1 MNPTDDDA
9 ADPAPDHP
17 PAAAGAAGF
26 PDPSAPDHR
35 IFQVLFEQTA
45 DAQLL
50 LDARSNEF
58 VACNQAAVRM
68 LRYPGKDGMLPLHP
82 ALLSPPHQPDGQLSR
97 DKADRMI
104 ALALAQG
111 SHRFEWVHC
120 SPHRAEFPVEVLLT
134 PVRLD
139 DRPFIL
145 VTWRDI
151 TERKEAETRL
161 REQAAIIDQSPVA
174 VIVADLS
181 HRVTYCNRA
190 ALELYGRPREEV
202 LGHTAEEVFGGET
215 AQQIA
220 AGRAATY
227 ATGHW
232 SGRVS
237 FVTSDGQLRV
247 AEFHMGLLTDGEGRP
262 QARLSLA
269 VDITEKARLEEQFLR
284 SQRMENLGQLAAG
297 IAHDLNNI
305 LSPVLM
311 AAPLLRLHTTRSE
324 DRRIL
329 DAVEKSAERGGALVK
344 QILAFARGAGSERL
358 LLQPKHILREVGELM
373 TDTFPKNI
381 RLEIDIP
388 SDLWTMH
395 ANPTQLHQIVLNL
408 CINARDAMP
417 AGGTLTLRARND
429 PAPPPGIVIEVG
441 DTGVGIPS
449 ENRGRIFE
457 PFFTTK
463 GEHGGTGLGLATVRG
478 IIAGHQGR
486 IDLESSPGF
495 GSTFRVWLPASGD
508 EIATTGLRGSRRP
521 FSIRGNGELILVVD
535 DDPGISEIV
544 AQILVKSGFRV
555 LAAHDGAEM
564 LDRHLGRLPEA
575 ALALLDIDLPGQDGL
590 SFGRIL
596 QRIHPEQRVLFMT
609 GYGGT
614 PGGARLVPPPGCP
627 VLKKP
632 FTGDELLGAV
642 QTALADPPFAL

>member
-1 MNPTDDDA
+1 M
-9 ADPAPDHP
+9 
-17 PAAAGAAGF
+17 
-26 PDPSAPDHR
+26 
-35 IFQVLFEQTA
+35 LFEQTA

-58 VACNQAAVRM
+58 IACNEAAVRM
-68 LRYPGKDGMLPLHP
+68 LRYPGKDGVLPLHP
-82 ALLSPPHQPDGQLSR
+82 ARLSPQYQPDGQLSR

-111 SHRFEWVHC
+111 SHRFEWIHC
-120 SPHRAEFPVEVLLT
+120 SPHRDEFPVEVLLT

-151 TERKEAETRL
+151 TERKQAETRL

-174 VIVADLS
+174 VIVTDLS

-190 ALELYGRPREEV
+190 ALELYGLPREAL
-202 LGHTAEEVFGGET
+202 LGRTAEEIFGEET
-215 AQQIA
+215 ARQIVD
-220 AGRAATY
+220 GRAATLD
-227 ATGHW
+227 TGRW

-237 FVTSDGQLRV
+237 LTTPGGQARV
-247 AEFHMGLLTDGEGRP
+247 VEFHMGLLSDDTGHP

-284 SQRMENLGQLAAG
+284 AQRMEHLGQLAAG
-297 IAHDLNNI
+297 VAHDLNNI

-311 AAPLLRLHTTRSE
+311 AAPLLRHHATQPE
-324 DRRIL
+324 DLRIL

-344 QILAFARGAGSERL
+344 QILSFARGHGSERI
-358 LLQPKHILREVGELM
+358 LLQPKHVLREVGELM
-373 TDTFPKNI
+373 TDTFPKSI

-388 SDLWTMH
+388 SDLWTVQ

-417 AGGTLTLRARND
+417 MGGTLTFRARNE
-429 PAPPPGIVIEVG
+429 PVPLPGIIIEVG
-441 DTGVGIPS
+441 DTGVGIPP
-449 ENRGRIFE
+449 ENHSRIFE

-463 GEHGGTGLGLATVRG
+463 GESGGTGLGLATVRG
-478 IIAGHQGR
+478 IVTEHEGR
-486 IDLESSPGF
+486 IELESSPGF

-508 EIATTGLRGSRRP
+508 DLTIPGPPGSRRP
-521 FSIRGNGELILVVD
+521 FAKRGNGELILVVD
-535 DDPGISEIV
+535 DDPGVSEITT
-544 AQILVKSGFRV
+544 QILLKSGFRV
-555 LAAHDGAEM
+555 LSAQDGADM
-564 LDRHLGRLPEA
+564 LDRHLRRLPEV
-575 ALALLDIDLPGQDGL
+575 ALVLLDIDLPGQDGL
-590 SFGRIL
+590 SFSRIL
-596 QRIHPEQRVLFMT
+596 KRIHPEQRVLFMT
-609 GYGGT
+609 GYGAGS
-614 PGGARLVPPPGCP
+614 GGMRLTPPPGCP

-642 QTALADPPFAL
+642 QGALTAPPFPL